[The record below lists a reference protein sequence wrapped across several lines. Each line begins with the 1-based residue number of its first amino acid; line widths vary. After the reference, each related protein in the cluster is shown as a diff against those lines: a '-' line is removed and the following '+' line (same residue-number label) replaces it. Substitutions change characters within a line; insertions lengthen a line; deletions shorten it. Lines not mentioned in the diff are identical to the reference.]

1 MELQD
6 FVLLLEQVHGALMQV
21 IGMMKATVYKKNKEQ
36 TPTKQKTQY
45 NIFLKNWRP
54 DDNCSAPVFLPRV
67 ASAVLQEEG
76 KMKYKGKTIAK
87 RKDGR
92 WCARYRIDGKV
103 KSVYGHTQAE
113 CLTKLKEALKQPT
126 RKNNPKITDKTK
138 LGEWITKWLELYKTN
153 KLKKSTLEQMK
164 RYLKSVKPIAEKRL
178 SELSAIDLQEWLN
191 DIDAPRKREKLY
203 VMIKDALNKAV
214 KNKLI
219 KDNPM
224 DAVDKPKIQR
234 KQSQAL
240 NKEDEERFVAVCHE
254 LPQGNLYLMCL
265 YEGLRL
271 GEAMALTWSDINF
284 EKRTITINK
293 NIERD
298 GTLGTPKTATS
309 NRIIP
314 LFSKTN
320 ALLHS
325 MKRGKD
331 NERIF
336 PDAMKTYQNHIARL
350 SKQLGLDGVH
360 VHTLR
365 HTFATRCAEA
375 GIAVKVVQKWLGHST
390 VQMTLNVYTHV
401 NPDFEAEMVEKFDT
415 HFDTH
420 FN

>member
-21 IGMMKATVYKKNKEQ
+21 IGMMKATVYKQSKGQ
-36 TPTKQKTQY
+36 PPTDETQL
-45 NIFLKNWRP
+45 NNLLKNWRP
-54 DDNCSAPVFLPRV
+54 DDNSSAPVFLPQI
-67 ASAVLQEEG
+67 ASAVLQGEET
-76 KMKYKGKTIAK
+76 MKYKGKTIAK

-92 WCARYRIDGKV
+92 WCARYRVEGKV

-113 CLTKLKEALKQPT
+113 CLARLKEALKQPT
-126 RKNNPKITDKTK
+126 RKNPQKITNKIK
-138 LGEWITKWLELYKTN
+138 LEEWIAKWLELYKVN

-164 RYLKSVKPIAEKRL
+164 RYLKSIKPIAERPL
-178 SELSAIDLQEWLN
+178 SELTAMDLQEWLN
-191 DIDAPRKREKLY
+191 KIEAPRKREKLY
-203 VMIKDALNKAV
+203 VMMKDALNKAV

-219 KDNPM
+219 KENPM
-224 DAVDKPKIQR
+224 EAVDKPKIQR

-240 NKEDEERFVAVCHE
+240 SKEDEEKFVSACND

-265 YEGLRL
+265 YEGLRI

-284 EKRTITINK
+284 EKKTITINK

-309 NRIIP
+309 NRKIP
-314 LFSKTN
+314 LFAKTN
-320 ALLHS
+320 ALLQS
-325 MKRGKD
+325 MKRGEND
-331 NERIF
+331 ERIF

-350 SKQLGLDGVH
+350 SKQLGLNGVH
-360 VHTLR
+360 AHTLR

-420 FN
+420 FS